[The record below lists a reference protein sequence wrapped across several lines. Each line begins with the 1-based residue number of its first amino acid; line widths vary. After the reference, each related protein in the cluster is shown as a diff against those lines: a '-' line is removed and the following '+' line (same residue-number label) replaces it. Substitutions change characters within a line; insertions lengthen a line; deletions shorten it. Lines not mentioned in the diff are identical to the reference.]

1 MKAYAIVI
9 TIAFWSQFLLV
20 MIYADKIRK
29 NREKEKEI
37 LRSDS
42 YEIPVLAVTDVNRE
56 DFMVDGR
63 AEEKVGAELLL
74 KLRERGC
81 IRVYQVHNER
91 DFTTTISCVVLAK
104 PLNLN

>member
-1 MKAYAIVI
+1 MKAYAIII
-9 TIAFWSQFLLV
+9 TIAFWIQFALV

-29 NREKEKEI
+29 NRKKGEGDLSSFVSTTPVFAEVEI
-37 LRSDS
+37 
-42 YEIPVLAVTDVNRE
+42 YME
-56 DFMVDGR
+56 DLMAGGR
-63 AEEKVGAELLL
+63 AEEKIGAELFL

-91 DFTTTISCVVLAK
+91 DCTTTVSCVVLAK